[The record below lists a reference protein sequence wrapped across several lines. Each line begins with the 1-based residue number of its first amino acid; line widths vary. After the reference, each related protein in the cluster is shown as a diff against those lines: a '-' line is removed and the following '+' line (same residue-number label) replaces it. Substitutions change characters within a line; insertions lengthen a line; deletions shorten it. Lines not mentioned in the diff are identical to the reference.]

1 MGPQLVT
8 RDEPRVAEQSLSPIE
23 NRTLILVKE
32 AR

>member
-1 MGPQLVT
+1 MGPQLVP
-8 RDEPRVAEQSLSPIE
+8 RNGARVAEQSLSPIE